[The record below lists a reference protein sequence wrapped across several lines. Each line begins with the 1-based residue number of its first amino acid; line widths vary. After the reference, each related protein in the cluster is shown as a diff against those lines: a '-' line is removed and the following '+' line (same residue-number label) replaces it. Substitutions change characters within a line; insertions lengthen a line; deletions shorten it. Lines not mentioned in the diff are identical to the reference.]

1 MGPLSLVE
9 RLSSSQRFVLQAKN
23 AANKV
28 TDVCVCKPLVLDAM
42 VSEVHQNNQ
51 SYVLELSDSNF
62 PFTILHGE
70 PQQTTELSK
79 LGGERL
85 RQDGHLPGATQ

>member
-1 MGPLSLVE
+1 MC
-9 RLSSSQRFVLQAKN
+9 
-23 AANKV
+23 
-28 TDVCVCKPLVLDAM
+28 VCVCEPLVLDVM
-42 VSEVHQNNQ
+42 VSEVHQNDQ
-51 SYVLELSDSNF
+51 SYVLELSGSTF

-70 PQQTTELSK
+70 PQQTAELSK